1 MPPKKKG
8 AKAQAVP
15 VKRARRAEE
24 EGPSRSSRASEL
36 LEYVNTKM
44 KGKAELCI
52 ASELSL
58 PYITKR
64 LPTGLLS
71 LDLELIGG
79 FPAGGISQI
88 VGPRNAGKDWLC
100 WQLIRQ
106 LQYLLG
112 ENTHVLMAQTELRAD
127 RTQGRKAGAI
137 VALSDAD
144 ISSMSKARVQSGL
157 EAFTAAEK
165 VELKKEI
172 GHIHEVH
179 GMAAEDLYDVILRA
193 VEANIYH
200 LIIINSF
207 GNIMSGAE
215 AESESMRDKTY
226 GGAAGVNTQFL
237 HKLTSYLLMK
247 DEYGKTRDTCMIGI
261 NQIRDDIKN
270 PNKEYKASGGRA
282 LEHAKL
288 VDLFISSGKA
298 IGSEVKMPGP
308 SGTQQRF
315 VMTGKEVNWRIEKGK
330 AGIHEGGRGTFLFEF
345 SRNNANFYLDT
356 LIVGVKMGII
366 EQNGAYYNYMGERLG
381 LGRDAAVASL
391 ETNAQACAASNN
403 PNSIMNQI
411 RQKAFELAGINIDYD
426 WGSDG

>member
-8 AKAQAVP
+8 AQAVAAP
-15 VKRARRAEE
+15 VRRAKKEE
-24 EGPSRSSRASEL
+24 EGPSRRSRASEL

-88 VGPRNAGKDWLC
+88 VGPRNAGKDWLT
-100 WQLIRQ
+100 WQVIRQ

-112 ENTHVLMAQTELRAD
+112 DNLHVLLAQTELRAD

-144 ISSMSKARVQSGL
+144 IASMSKARVQSGL
-157 EAFTAAEK
+157 PAFTAQERA
-165 VELKKEI
+165 ELKKEI

-200 LIIINSF
+200 LIVINSF

-247 DEYGKTRDTCMIGI
+247 DEYGKTRDTCIIGI

-288 VDLFISSGKA
+288 VDIFISSGKA

-345 SRNNANFYLDT
+345 ARNNANFYLDT

-366 EQNGAYYNYMGERLG
+366 EQSGAWYNYMGERIG
-381 LGRDAAVASL
+381 QGRENTVAFL
-391 ETNAQACAASNN
+391 ERNAQECAANN
-403 PNSIMNQI
+403 DPNSIMNQI
-411 RQKAFELAGINIDYD
+411 RQKAFEMAGINIDYD
-426 WGSDG
+426 WGANA